1 MAAILDHLDKVS
13 VFGPSVVALFLILGL
28 DWVFT
33 GVHTYQEWRGEAA
46 PLWRVFGAVVG
57 LRLPNWLGFLLFTV
71 TLTLVLWG
79 VGLAG
84 IAGWLPCVG
93 QLAPHKA
100 VGALGGFNRGA
111 ASRHVDLALGPLC
124 SGLPP

>member
-1 MAAILDHLDKVS
+1 MNAILDHLAQAS
-13 VFGPSVVALFLILGL
+13 VFGRSAVALFLILGL
-28 DWVFT
+28 DWAFT
-33 GVHTYQEWRGEAA
+33 AIHDYEEWRGETA

-84 IAGWLPCVG
+84 IGGWPPLAG
-93 QLAPHKA
+93 QLAPYKE
-100 VGALGGFNRGA
+100 GRALG
-111 ASRHVDLALGPLC
+111 V
-124 SGLPP
+124 

>member
-1 MAAILDHLDKVS
+1 MDHFDKVS
-13 VFGPSVVALFLILGL
+13 VFGPSAVALILILGF

-33 GVHTYQEWRGEAA
+33 GIHTYQEGRGEAA

-84 IAGWLPCVG
+84 IAGWLPWVG
-93 QLAPHKA
+93 HVSPQKA
-100 VGALGGFNRGA
+100 VGALGF
-111 ASRHVDLALGPLC
+111 
-124 SGLPP
+124 

>member
-13 VFGPSVVALFLILGL
+13 VFGPSAVALFLILGL

-33 GVHTYQEWRGEAA
+33 GIHTYQEWRGEAA

-57 LRLPNWLGFLLFTV
+57 LRLPNLLGFLLFTV

-84 IAGWLPCVG
+84 IAGWVPCVG

-100 VGALGGFNRGA
+100 VGALG
-111 ASRHVDLALGPLC
+111 V
-124 SGLPP
+124 

>member
-1 MAAILDHLDKVS
+1 MAAILAAILDHLDKVS
-13 VFGPSVVALFLILGL
+13 VFGPSAVALFLILGL

-33 GVHTYQEWRGEAA
+33 GMHTYQEWRGEAA

-57 LRLPNWLGFLLFTV
+57 LRLPNWVGFLLFTV

-84 IAGWLPCVG
+84 IAGWLPWVG
-93 QLAPHKA
+93 ELAPYKA
-100 VGALGGFNRGA
+100 LARWGF
-111 ASRHVDLALGPLC
+111 
-124 SGLPP
+124 